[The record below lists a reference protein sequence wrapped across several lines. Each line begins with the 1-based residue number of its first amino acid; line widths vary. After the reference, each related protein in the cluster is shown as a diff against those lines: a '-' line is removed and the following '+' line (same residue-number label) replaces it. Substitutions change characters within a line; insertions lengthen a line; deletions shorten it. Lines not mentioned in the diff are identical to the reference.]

1 MENVSRSMVKV
12 STEKDVLFQRL
23 IFMLEQ
29 IDQLVIIASYGEVD

>member
-1 MENVSRSMVKV
+1 MVKV